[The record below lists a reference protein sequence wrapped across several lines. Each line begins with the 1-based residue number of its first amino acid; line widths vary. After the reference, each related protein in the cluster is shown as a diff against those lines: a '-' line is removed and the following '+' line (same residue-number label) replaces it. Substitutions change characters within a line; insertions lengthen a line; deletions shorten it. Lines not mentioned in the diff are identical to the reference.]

1 MPQSCVIQV
10 GGNLL
15 TLGKSRTLKFQYDH
29 QKTLLIGKLF
39 FYMKKA
45 VRKYFTVAREETLS
59 LVNTLTNCCEY
70 GWNIWRKRVHVR
82 LISCNDIAV
91 EDAFCWTVGYCLR
104 GRRYEGDIG

>member
-1 MPQSCVIQV
+1 
-10 GGNLL
+10 
-15 TLGKSRTLKFQYDH
+15 
-29 QKTLLIGKLF
+29 
-39 FYMKKA
+39 MKKA

-104 GRRYEGDIG
+104 DRRYEGDIGWACLYQLFFLTFKVLATNQNKKSI